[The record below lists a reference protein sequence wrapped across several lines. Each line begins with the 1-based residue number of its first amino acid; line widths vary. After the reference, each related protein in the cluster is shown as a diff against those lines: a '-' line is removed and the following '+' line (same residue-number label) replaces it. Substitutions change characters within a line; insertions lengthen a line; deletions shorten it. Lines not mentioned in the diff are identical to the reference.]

1 MQTSLKLLFAL
12 TIGAAA
18 GVGATLALTGD
29 DDARSGRTAILTRLN
44 TETISLK
51 EDNAALLAELERLR
65 ALLAAKEKDEP
76 NPYPNDSIEMID
88 ELLQEAYEDNN
99 VDWLLEVIERLLLM
113 GEDGYPALRSLLM
126 DIIFRAKFLPRQ
138 SDFRFDQLY
147 RAGRIF
153 TEHERQFIGFINF
166 LLVDPQTNPWFKQGA
181 MVAGAWF
188 VGSKAPGSD
197 ELQQTLLQAFL
208 AQSGGGLPSNMLMGN
223 MGKRMQVFAIA
234 MSGDPKMIEPLRD
247 ELTNTKDKKLQGD
260 IIGALAYL
268 GDPKA
273 LPLIQDRLDPNSKDD
288 YRREIRA
295 LARLGTEEAEKTA
308 VQFVRSIGDGKR
320 FYRHAAHY
328 VRSGGGNTGVQLIK
342 ERVQSQPDDPE
353 VQAAIGTLR
362 RYPTEQSH
370 ETLVLIS
377 QSVSDPK
384 VAERAA
390 NAAADVDRKL
400 KGIIPEPPK

>member
-1 MQTSLKLLFAL
+1 LAPRRQARRSSSRPCCRLSSPR
-12 TIGAAA
+12 GAAA
-18 GVGATLALTGD
+18 C
-29 DDARSGRTAILTRLN
+29 
-44 TETISLK
+44 
-51 EDNAALLAELERLR
+51 
-65 ALLAAKEKDEP
+65 
-76 NPYPNDSIEMID
+76 
-88 ELLQEAYEDNN
+88 
-99 VDWLLEVIERLLLM
+99 
-113 GEDGYPALRSLLM
+113 
-126 DIIFRAKFLPRQ
+126 LPTC
-138 SDFRFDQLY
+138 SWGTW
-147 RAGRIF
+147 ASAC
-153 TEHERQFIGFINF
+153 
-166 LLVDPQTNPWFKQGA
+166 K
-181 MVAGAWF
+181 
-188 VGSKAPGSD
+188 
-197 ELQQTLLQAFL
+197 
-208 AQSGGGLPSNMLMGN
+208 
-223 MGKRMQVFAIA
+223 
-234 MSGDPKMIEPLRD
+234 

-308 VQFVRSIGDGKR
+308 VQFVRSIPEGKR